1 MVLGGSATVLIFL
14 DNPCLS
20 LCQQSSSFV
29 KSSSL
34 LSIIVV
40 VVQNHHRC
48 QSSSLL
54 SIIIVVVNHH
64 RRCSKRGTSFGVECT
79 RQRATAGRS
88 GGRVG
93 TTAPQVSG
101 NGGGGG
107 TFAVFYCCRECLFIV
122 V

>member
-34 LSIIVV
+34 LST
-40 VVQNHHRC
+40 
-48 QSSSLL
+48 SSSL

-101 NGGGGG
+101 NGGGG

-122 V
+122 G